1 MGQKVGQECS
11 IENSSKHY
19 DRVIECDLPFHE
31 HSTIVQFAIRRMQL
45 MIGNIVQPDK
55 LCTLYF
61 QLLEQ
66 SMI

>member
-45 MIGNIVQPDK
+45 MIGNIVQTNYV
-55 LCTLYF
+55 LCIF
-61 QLLEQ
+61 
-66 SMI
+66 SFWNKA